1 MKAKATNSAPM
12 ETSPQ
17 TTKDAR
23 WVRRAKSGDPNAFGR
38 LVLKYQNRVLALAY
52 DLTGNYED
60 ARDVAQ
66 NAFIK
71 AFEKL
76 TLFRESATFST
87 WLYRVTYN
95 TAIDYYRQKKKK
107 SHQSLD
113 QMISTRDA
121 GLNTTAFTVK
131 ENHRLE
137 KKELSSALENA
148 LEGLSLQQKTAT
160 KLKYIHEMT
169 TSEIAE
175 IMECTESTVRN
186 HIFRALRRLKQTMRG
201 WDGESGG

>member
-1 MKAKATNSAPM
+1 MKAKATTSAVV

-17 TTKDAR
+17 TAKDAR
-23 WVRRAKSGDPNAFGR
+23 WVHRAKSGDGYAFGR
-38 LVLKYQNRVLALAY
+38 LVQKYQNRVLALAY

-60 ARDVAQ
+60 AKDVAQ

-76 TLFRESATFST
+76 ALFRESATFST

-95 TAIDYYRQKKKK
+95 AAIDFYRQRKKK

-113 QMISTRDA
+113 HMMSTRDV
-121 GLNTTAFTVK
+121 GLNTTPFAVP
-131 ENHRLE
+131 ESRRLE
-137 KKELSSALENA
+137 KRELSQTIERS

-160 KLKYIHEMT
+160 NLKYLHEKS

-175 IMECTESTVRN
+175 IMGCTESTVRN
-186 HIFRALRRLKQTMRG
+186 HIFRALKRLKQTMRG
-201 WDGESGG
+201 WNEEKNG